1 MKSNF
6 PLASL
11 ALFVTVV
18 ACLLACTD
26 VDRLQTQFYLLT
38 ARGPMPA
45 VLTFGGGALFGGLIG
60 LIYLIAGRGSWR
72 ARLLSPLAGLFA
84 GVIGVLILLAP
95 GPVWRTTFAV
105 GVLLGAAVLFRLGAE

>member
-26 VDRLQTQFYLLT
+26 YERLYTQYHMLT
-38 ARGPMPA
+38 ARGSMPA

-60 LIYLIAGRGSWR
+60 FVYLIAGRGSWR
-72 ARLLSPLAGLFA
+72 ARSLAPLAGLFA

-95 GPVWRTTFAV
+95 GPIWRTTFAV
-105 GVLLGAAVLFRLGAE
+105 GVLIAAAVFFRLGAE